1 MCPFARYDRAV
12 TGAPSPRPRRSPLA
26 LVAIGA
32 GAGLLSGL
40 FGVGGGLLM
49 VPALVLVV
57 GVAQH
62 RAHATSLAA
71 IVPIALVGALVFG
84 RAESVDV
91 LAAAVLAAGSLL
103 GVQVGTR
110 AMSRL
115 SGERLALVFAGFVI
129 VVALAMLV
137 L

>member
-1 MCPFARYDRAV
+1 V
-12 TGAPSPRPRRSPLA
+12 TAAPAHGLRRSPLA

-49 VPALVLVV
+49 VPALVLLV
-57 GVAQH
+57 GLAQH

-71 IVPIALVGALVFG
+71 IVPIAVVGALVFG
-84 RAESVDV
+84 RADSVNV
-91 LAAAVLAAGSLL
+91 VAAVVLAAGSLL

-110 AMSRL
+110 VMARL
-115 SGERLALVFAGFVI
+115 SGERLALAFAGFVI
-129 VVALAMLV
+129 VVALAMLF

>member
-1 MCPFARYDRAV
+1 V
-12 TGAPSPRPRRSPLA
+12 TAAPAHGLRRSPLA

-49 VPALVLVV
+49 
-57 GVAQH
+57 
-62 RAHATSLAA
+62 LAA
-71 IVPIALVGALVFG
+71 IVPIAVVGALVFG
-84 RAESVDV
+84 RADSVNV
-91 LAAAVLAAGSLL
+91 VAAVVLAAGSLL

-110 AMSRL
+110 VMARL
-115 SGERLALVFAGFVI
+115 SGERLALAFAGFVI
-129 VVALAMLV
+129 VVALAMLF